1 MSKSIIQIIAKA
13 QRKINVQKSEYNAF
27 GKYKY
32 RNAESILT
40 EVKRVL
46 PENIAII
53 PFYDLSDDE
62 KRLLMT
68 VVITDGEERFE
79 HKSAVFLDK
88 HKGMSNE
95 QCVGTAYSYAY
106 KYALCAIFAIDN
118 GEDADKLPPK
128 KSDNTEPAS
137 FDTKEDK
144 VYKRAMQNL
153 AKCKDLSVI
162 QSVKNEM
169 VNKMP
174 EFKIVIERAAAD
186 FINEMNELHNEA
198 LTAANSHNDD
208 DCPF

>member
-13 QRKINVQKSEYNAF
+13 QRQINVQKTEYNTF

-32 RNAESILT
+32 RNAESILS

-53 PFYDLSDDE
+53 PFYDLSSDE
-62 KRLLMT
+62 KRLLMK
-68 VVITDGEERFE
+68 VVITDGEDKFE
-79 HKSAVFLDK
+79 HESAVFLDK

-128 KSDNTEPAS
+128 VEKVQAVDDKAS
-137 FDTKEDK
+137 R
-144 VYKRAMQNL
+144 VYNKALSNL
-153 AKCKDLSVI
+153 KDCKDLS
-162 QSVKNEM
+162 EM
-169 VNKMP
+169 IIKKADMVAKMP
-174 EFKIVIERAAAD
+174 EFKAEINRAYDTAVAELD
-186 FINEMNELHNEA
+186 ALDNENQA
-198 LTAANSHNDD
+198 AANSHNDD

>member
-1 MSKSIIQIIAKA
+1 MSKIIQIIAKA
-13 QRKINVQKSEYNAF
+13 QRQINVQKTEYNNF

-53 PFYDLSDDE
+53 PFYDLSNDE

-128 KSDNTEPAS
+128 VEKVQAVDDKASRVYNKALSNLKACQTASEMLNKKS
-137 FDTKEDK
+137 
-144 VYKRAMQNL
+144 
-153 AKCKDLSVI
+153 
-162 QSVKNEM
+162 EM
-169 VNKMP
+169 TAKMP
-174 EFKIVIERAAAD
+174 EFKAEIAKAYDTAVAELNALNEQNEQAAQ
-186 FINEMNELHNEA
+186 
-198 LTAANSHNDD
+198 SHNDD

>member
-1 MSKSIIQIIAKA
+1 MSKIIQIIAKA
-13 QRKINVQKSEYNAF
+13 QRQINVQKNEYNSF

-128 KSDNTEPAS
+128 VGQTVDDKASRVYNKALSNLKACQTVSEMLNKKLEMTE
-137 FDTKEDK
+137 
-144 VYKRAMQNL
+144 
-153 AKCKDLSVI
+153 
-162 QSVKNEM
+162 
-169 VNKMP
+169 KMP
-174 EFKIVIERAAAD
+174 EFKAEIAKAYDTAVAELDALNEQNEQAAQ
-186 FINEMNELHNEA
+186 
-198 LTAANSHNDD
+198 SHNDD

>member
-13 QRKINVQKSEYNAF
+13 QRQINVQKSEYNSF

-128 KSDNTEPAS
+128 VEKVQAVDDKANRVYSKALNNLKGCNTVSEMIQ
-137 FDTKEDK
+137 KK
-144 VYKRAMQNL
+144 V
-153 AKCKDLSVI
+153 
-162 QSVKNEM
+162 EM
-169 VNKMP
+169 VSKMP
-174 EFKIVIERAAAD
+174 EFKAEIAKAYDTAVAELDAL
-186 FINEMNELHNEA
+186 NEQNEQ
-198 LTAANSHNDD
+198 AANSHSED

>member
-13 QRKINVQKSEYNAF
+13 QRQINVQKSEYNSF

-128 KSDNTEPAS
+128 VEKVQAVDDKANRVYSKALNNLKGCNTVSE
-137 FDTKEDK
+137 
-144 VYKRAMQNL
+144 M
-153 AKCKDLSVI
+153 I
-162 QSVKNEM
+162 QKKLEM
-169 VNKMP
+169 TNKMP
-174 EFKIVIERAAAD
+174 EMKAEINRAYDTAVAELD
-186 FINEMNELHNEA
+186 ALNEQNEQ
-198 LTAANSHNDD
+198 AANSHSED

>member
-13 QRKINVQKSEYNAF
+13 QRQINVQKSEYNAF

-46 PENIAII
+46 PENIVII

-128 KSDNTEPAS
+128 VEKVQVAD
-137 FDTKEDK
+137 DK
-144 VYKRAMQNL
+144 ANRVYSKALNNL
-153 AKCKDLSVI
+153 KGCKDLS
-162 QSVKNEM
+162 EM
-169 VNKMP
+169 LIKKADMVAKLP
-174 EFKIVIERAAAD
+174 EFKAEINKAYDTAVAELDALDNENQQAAQY
-186 FINEMNELHNEA
+186 
-198 LTAANSHNDD
+198 HNDD

>member
-13 QRKINVQKSEYNAF
+13 QRQINVQKSEYNSF

-128 KSDNTEPAS
+128 VEKVQAVD
-137 FDTKEDK
+137 DK
-144 VYKRAMQNL
+144 ANRVYSKALNNL
-153 AKCKDLSVI
+153 KGCKDLS
-162 QSVKNEM
+162 EM
-169 VNKMP
+169 LIKKADMVAKMP
-174 EFKIVIERAAAD
+174 EFKSEINKAYDAAVAELD
-186 FINEMNELHNEA
+186 ALNEENEQ
-198 LTAANSHNDD
+198 AANSHNDD

>member
-1 MSKSIIQIIAKA
+1 MSKIIQIIAKA
-13 QRKINVQKSEYNAF
+13 QRQINVQKSEYNAF

-32 RNAESILT
+32 RNAESILS

-68 VVITDGEERFE
+68 VVITDGEDKFE

-128 KSDNTEPAS
+128 VEKVQAVDDKAS
-137 FDTKEDK
+137 R
-144 VYKRAMQNL
+144 VYAKALNNL
-153 AKCKDLSVI
+153 KDCKDLSAMLI
-162 QSVKNEM
+162 KKADM
-169 VNKMP
+169 VAKMP
-174 EFKIVIERAAAD
+174 EFKAEIAKAYDTAVAELDAL
-186 FINEMNELHNEA
+186 NEENQA
-198 LTAANSHNDD
+198 AANSHNDD

>member
-1 MSKSIIQIIAKA
+1 MSKIIQIIAKA
-13 QRKINVQKSEYNAF
+13 QRQINVQKTEYNTF

-32 RNAESILT
+32 RNAESILS

-128 KSDNTEPAS
+128 VEKVQAVDDKAS
-137 FDTKEDK
+137 R
-144 VYKRAMQNL
+144 VYNKALSNL
-153 AKCKDLSVI
+153 KGCKDLS
-162 QSVKNEM
+162 EM
-169 VNKMP
+169 LIKKADMVSKMP
-174 EFKIVIERAAAD
+174 EFKSE
-186 FINEMNELHNEA
+186 INKAYDTDVAELDALNEENQQ
-198 LTAANSHNDD
+198 AANSHSDD